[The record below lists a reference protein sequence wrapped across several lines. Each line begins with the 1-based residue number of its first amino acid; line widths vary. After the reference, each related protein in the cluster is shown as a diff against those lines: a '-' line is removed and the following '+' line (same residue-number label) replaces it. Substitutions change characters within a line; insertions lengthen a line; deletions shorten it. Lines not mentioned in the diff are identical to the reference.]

1 MSTKYTLISLCEL
14 YNKIEIPKI
23 QRDYAQG
30 RTTDDV
36 KNLRDKF
43 VNDFLIKSLI
53 EEKPIELDFVYG
65 SIIFDKKE
73 DEQKKIFIPL
83 DGQQR
88 LTTLFLLHYFIGVK
102 EKRLD
107 EIITHLSKF
116 TYETRPSAH
125 EFCTNLLKQNIVE
138 NLQNIKQEII
148 DSNWFNIDWKKDST
162 VSGMLNM
169 LDTFANNEELMASH
183 NLFDI
188 LIKLDKP
195 LISFYY
201 TDLDEFGLTE
211 NLYIRMNARGKM
223 LTNFENFKSE
233 FYKIINYNPE
243 LLEQVKDKIEYSWVE
258 NLWDYREENTYI
270 IDEPFM
276 SFLKFVTQMIY
287 FKNAEFRAKNYESN
301 FLDFKVLNDIY
312 SKEENLKFLI
322 FSLDIIPKIKKYE
335 NIVYW
340 GDFRLKEILNVII
353 TGKPETV
360 DYFIL
365 FSALE
370 FLYSK
375 KNEENLFDFIR
386 VVRNLIE
393 NTNDKSIREWSRL
406 LESISNLITDENVY
420 EFLSKSN
427 DTNILR
433 GFYSPQIKEEIFK
446 AKLFN
451 LFPQCKNDIF
461 KMEDN
466 SFLGGNITNLLV
478 STFSKNE
485 DDFKNNN
492 LENIEYDAEKL
503 ITLNNIFEAY
513 EKIAIDNFDSI
524 WGNLLNTQIYKY
536 DTTYSR
542 VDYSIDF
549 AKHPSIFIFSKDFYE
564 FSPKLLVDE
573 FIKNTQKRFVNDLR
587 NKFEDFSEIRNPK
600 HQIYLYYIIHQRIY
614 NKDFKTFFKNGN
626 YNFGWLEKETGFT
639 SLFKKGIDECQY
651 FPEKNPIFQV
661 YNQQFR
667 YNLGLKKYNALNEEI
682 VGIGNKREPFKLI
695 IDWAKS

>member
-1 MSTKYTLISLCEL
+1 MSTKYTLVSLCEL

-287 FKNAEFRAKNYESN
+287 FKNAEFRAKNYE
-301 FLDFKVLNDIY
+301 
-312 SKEENLKFLI
+312 
-322 FSLDIIPKIKKYE
+322 
-335 NIVYW
+335 
-340 GDFRLKEILNVII
+340 
-353 TGKPETV
+353 
-360 DYFIL
+360 
-365 FSALE
+365 
-370 FLYSK
+370 
-375 KNEENLFDFIR
+375 
-386 VVRNLIE
+386 
-393 NTNDKSIREWSRL
+393 
-406 LESISNLITDENVY
+406 
-420 EFLSKSN
+420 
-427 DTNILR
+427 
-433 GFYSPQIKEEIFK
+433 
-446 AKLFN
+446 
-451 LFPQCKNDIF
+451 
-461 KMEDN
+461 
-466 SFLGGNITNLLV
+466 
-478 STFSKNE
+478 
-485 DDFKNNN
+485 
-492 LENIEYDAEKL
+492 
-503 ITLNNIFEAY
+503 
-513 EKIAIDNFDSI
+513 
-524 WGNLLNTQIYKY
+524 
-536 DTTYSR
+536 
-542 VDYSIDF
+542 
-549 AKHPSIFIFSKDFYE
+549 
-564 FSPKLLVDE
+564 
-573 FIKNTQKRFVNDLR
+573 
-587 NKFEDFSEIRNPK
+587 
-600 HQIYLYYIIHQRIY
+600 
-614 NKDFKTFFKNGN
+614 
-626 YNFGWLEKETGFT
+626 
-639 SLFKKGIDECQY
+639 
-651 FPEKNPIFQV
+651 
-661 YNQQFR
+661 
-667 YNLGLKKYNALNEEI
+667 
-682 VGIGNKREPFKLI
+682 
-695 IDWAKS
+695 